1 MSPKSLFVTPPDNR
15 CHIFYP
21 NTPTKMNHMYYFHVC
36 RANHIG
42 IMKGVYL
49 GELEELVLLHV
60 GILYPQA
67 YGVAVMDEI
76 EKQAGRSLNISA
88 IHSVL
93 TRLEEKGFL
102 KSKMGDPSAERGG
115 RRKRIFL
122 LTAAGKRAL
131 EEANEL
137 RSQLFNQIPKVAL
150 QFRI

>member
-1 MSPKSLFVTPPDNR
+1 
-15 CHIFYP
+15 
-21 NTPTKMNHMYYFHVC
+21 
-36 RANHIG
+36 
-42 IMKGVYL
+42 MKGTYL

-60 GILYPQA
+60 GILYPEA

-93 TRLEEKGFL
+93 TRLEEKGLL
-102 KSKMGDPSAERGG
+102 KSKMGDPSPERGG

-122 LTAAGKRAL
+122 LTAAGKRSL

-137 RSQLFNQIPKVAL
+137 RNQLFNLIPKVAL
-150 QFRI
+150 QFKVA